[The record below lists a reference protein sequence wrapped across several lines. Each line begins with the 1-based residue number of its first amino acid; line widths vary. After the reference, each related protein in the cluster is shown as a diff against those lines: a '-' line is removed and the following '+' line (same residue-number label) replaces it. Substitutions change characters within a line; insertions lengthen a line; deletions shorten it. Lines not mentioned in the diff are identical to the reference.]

1 MPGKLTLL
9 RQVVVIVLVFAVAGA
24 LAGAVWE
31 WLWTPPAGVVVHHQ
45 WLQDERGLRGDFA
58 GTGSYVAVAAI
69 TGFLVGGVVAF
80 VFDAAEV
87 VTLLAVL
94 AGAVLAGWLMHRVGL
109 ALGPADPRHLA
120 ASAKDGTRLPG
131 RLSVSGQSEFRA
143 FPAGALLGLVIVF
156 FGLSGRRHRPS

>member
-9 RQVVVIVLVFAVAGA
+9 RHVVLIVLAFAVAGA
-24 LAGAVWE
+24 LAGLVWQ
-31 WLWTPPAGVVVHHQ
+31 WLWTPPPGVVVHHQ

-69 TGFLVGGVVAF
+69 TGFLVGAVVAF
-80 VFDAAEV
+80 LFDSAEL
-87 VTLLAVL
+87 VTLLAVV
-94 AGAVLAGWLMHRVGL
+94 AGAVLAGWLMHRVGV

-156 FGLSGRRHRPS
+156 FGLSGRHHRPS

>member
-1 MPGKLTLL
+1 MPGKLRLL
-9 RQVVVIVLVFAVAGA
+9 RQVTMIVLVFAVAGA

-58 GTGSYVAVAAI
+58 GTGGYVAVAAI
-69 TGFLVGGVVAF
+69 TGFLVGAVVAF

-143 FPAGALLGLVIVF
+143 FPACALLGLVIVF
-156 FGLSGRRHRPS
+156 FGLSGRHHRPS

>member
-9 RQVVVIVLVFAVAGA
+9 RRVVVIVLVFAAAGA
-24 LAGAVWE
+24 LAGVLWE

-45 WLQDERGLRGDFA
+45 WLQDEQGLRGDFA

-69 TGFLVGGVVAF
+69 AGFLVGAAVAF
-80 VFDAAEV
+80 VYDAAEI

-94 AGAVLAGWLMHRVGL
+94 AGALLAGWLMHRVGL

-120 ASAKDGTRLPG
+120 ASAKDGTRIPG
-131 RLSVSGQSEFRA
+131 RLSVSGDSEFRA

-156 FGLSGRRHRPS
+156 FGFTRRHQRPS

>member
-1 MPGKLTLL
+1 MPRKLTLL
-9 RQVVVIVLVFAVAGA
+9 RQVLVILLVFAVAGA
-24 LAGAVWE
+24 LAGVVWE

-58 GTGSYVAVAAI
+58 GTGSYVLVAAV
-69 TGFLVGGVVAF
+69 TGFLVGAAVAF
-80 VFDAAEV
+80 VFDSAEL

-109 ALGPADPRHLA
+109 AVGPADPRHLA

-131 RLSVSGQSEFRA
+131 RLYVSGQSEFRA
-143 FPAGALLGLVIVF
+143 FPAGATLGLVIVF
-156 FGLSGRRHRPS
+156 FGLSRRSHRPS